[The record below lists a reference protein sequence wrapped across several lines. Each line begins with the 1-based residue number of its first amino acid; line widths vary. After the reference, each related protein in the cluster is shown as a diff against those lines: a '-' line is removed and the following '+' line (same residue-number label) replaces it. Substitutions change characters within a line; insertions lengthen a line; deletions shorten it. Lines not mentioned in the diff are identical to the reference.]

1 MCYVV
6 MDKKKN
12 QTKLNKK
19 TNYDVSYED
28 AHKDFD

>member
-6 MDKKKN
+6 MDKKIKK
-12 QTKLNKK
+12 TKLNKK

-28 AHKDFD
+28 AYKVFD